1 MIIVMFILVERRI
14 APARQRADAAEIA
27 ADGNYKE
34 VVFKNWAWFIKC
46 ISIIN
51 NAEVNSDE
59 DLDSMM
65 PVYNL
70 LEYCDNYSKTSA
82 SLWKHYRGEPDD
94 KIPDFKLF

>member
-27 ADGNYKE
+27 ADGNYIE

-59 DLDSMM
+59 DLDIMVPM
-65 PVYNL
+65 YNL
-70 LEYCDNYSKTSA
+70 LEYCDNYSKTSV

-94 KIPDFKLF
+94 KITDFKLF